1 MQESEQEKNETP
13 IAEFLLA
20 SLKDQ
25 VESDAIEWLQLQEE
39 KIKKSSSPSTFYISF
54 SRSSRFFNKKILDLT
69 LQKKEAAQKLVPG
82 FRPHTWSHLQAART
96 YLMLSYSTK
105 TSEEWV
111 KQLQP
116 LFETGDIGEQQ
127 ALYAAL
133 SLMPYPEAMYDR
145 AREGLRTNM
154 TIVFDAIALDNPY
167 PAQYFE
173 EDAWNQMVLKAIFMQ
188 RALYRIERSDER
200 ANAELADILI
210 DYAHERWAAGRKVM
224 PELWRFVG
232 PFIGPDN
239 ISDVKKAAASK
250 DELEKE
256 AALLACQFSNS
267 NEAKELLDEYPKF
280 QKELLEQN
288 ITWNDIGIAYL
299 QDQSQEEQ

>member
-1 MQESEQEKNETP
+1 MQESGRIKNDTS

-20 SLKDQ
+20 SLKEQ
-25 VESDAIEWLQLQEE
+25 VASDKIEWLQLQSE
-39 KIKKSSSPSTFYISF
+39 KIKKSHSPSTFYMAF
-54 SRSSRFFNKKILDLT
+54 SRASRFFSKNYVDLT
-69 LQKKEAAQKLVPG
+69 LQKREAAEKLLSG
-82 FRPHTWSHLQAART
+82 FRPHTWSHLQVART
-96 YLMLSYSTK
+96 LLMLSYSTE
-105 TSEEWV
+105 TSEEWS

-133 SLMPYPEAMYDR
+133 SLMPYPAAMYAR

-173 EDAWNQMVLKAIFMQ
+173 EDAWNQMVLKAIFLQ
-188 RALYRIERSDER
+188 RPLFRIERSDER

-210 DYAHERWAAGRKVM
+210 DYVHERWAAGREVV

-232 PFIGPDN
+232 PFIGPVN
-239 ISDVKKAAASK
+239 ISDFKKAAASK
-250 DELEKE
+250 DELEKR
-256 AALLACQFSNS
+256 AALLACQSTNS
-267 NEAKELLDEYPKF
+267 NEAKKLLDEYPTVK
-280 QKELLEQN
+280 KELLEQKFD
-288 ITWNDIGIAYL
+288 WDDIGIAHL
-299 QDQSQEEQ
+299 KNQSQEE